1 MPKYRYNMVYMIIK
15 DALDERIIT
24 LLGNDARQSSKVLA
38 KQLNV
43 SAATV
48 RRRVGRL
55 IRDGILHYVAA
66 IDSVKASY
74 STVVVL
80 ALDVDRTKMKL
91 VTEIL
96 VRLPEIKW
104 VATTTGR
111 FDVLAT
117 AYLTA
122 GSNLSDFLEK
132 QIGSIEGIK
141 DSETFV
147 CLDVRKGHLI
157 PVGNR

>member
-1 MPKYRYNMVYMIIK
+1 MADMITK
-15 DALDERIIT
+15 DALNERIIT
-24 LLGNDARQSSKVLA
+24 LLGNDARQSSMVLA

-48 RRRVGRL
+48 RRRVGKL

-66 IDSVKASY
+66 IDSVKAPY
-74 STVVVL
+74 STIVVL
-80 ALDVDRTKMKL
+80 ALDVDRAKIKL

-111 FDVLAT
+111 FDILAT

-122 GSNLSDFLEK
+122 GSNLSEFLEK
-132 QIGSIEGIK
+132 QLGSIEGIR

-147 CLDVRKGHLI
+147 CLDVRKGYLI

>member
-1 MPKYRYNMVYMIIK
+1 MANMIMK

-24 LLGNDARQSSKVLA
+24 LLGNNARQSSKVLA
-38 KQLNV
+38 RQLNI

-48 RRRVGRL
+48 RRRVARL
-55 IRDGILHYVAA
+55 IKDGILHYVAA
-66 IDSVKASY
+66 IDSVKSPY
-74 STVVVL
+74 SAVVVL
-80 ALDVDRTKMKL
+80 ALDVDGFKVKS
-91 VTEIL
+91 VADIL

-111 FDVLAT
+111 FDILAT
-117 AYLTA
+117 AYLA
-122 GSNLSDFLEK
+122 ESSNLSEFLEK
-132 QIGSIEGIK
+132 QIGSIEGIR

-147 CLDVRKGHLI
+147 CLDVRKGYLI

>member
-1 MPKYRYNMVYMIIK
+1 MSEMITNN
-15 DALDERIIT
+15 ALDEQIIT

-43 SAATV
+43 SPATV
-48 RRRVGRL
+48 RRRIGKL
-55 IRDGILHYVAA
+55 LNSGILHYVAA
-66 IDSVKASY
+66 IDSVKVAF
-74 STVVVL
+74 STIVVL
-80 ALDVDRTKMKL
+80 ALDVDRNKIKN

-96 VRLPEIKW
+96 VHLPEIKW

-111 FDVLAT
+111 FDILAT
-117 AYLTA
+117 AYLTP
-122 GSNLSDFLEK
+122 GNNLSEFLEK
-132 QIGSIEGIK
+132 KLGNIEGIR

-157 PVGNR
+157 PAGDR